1 MGHHF
6 RVGDQVRLAFG
17 FHDQDAVGT
26 YAVTRLL
33 PTSADGD
40 PQYRVRGM
48 DDRERVIG
56 EAQIERSG
64 KPSSPSRPRSPRN
77 PITEMFN
84 RSLKPE

>member
-1 MGHHF
+1 MDHHF
-6 RVGDQVRLAFG
+6 KVGDQVRLTFG

-33 PTSADGD
+33 PTSDDGD

-56 EAQIERSG
+56 EAQIDWSG
-64 KPSSPSRPRSPRN
+64 KPSSPARTRSPRN

-84 RSLKPE
+84 RLLKPK